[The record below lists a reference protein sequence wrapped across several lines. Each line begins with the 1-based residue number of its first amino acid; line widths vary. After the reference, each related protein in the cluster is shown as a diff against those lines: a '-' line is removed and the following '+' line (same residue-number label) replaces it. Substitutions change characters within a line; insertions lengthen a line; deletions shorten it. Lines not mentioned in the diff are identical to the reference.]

1 MIPHP
6 SASAS
11 STSSCTRTAF
21 AALFAF
27 ALVASPVHAQSS
39 GDPVRGKLLFEDT
52 PGTSGINTLGTCT
65 NCHASIQDRRA
76 AVADSTAQSPVIS
89 FETAMNK
96 FGVALGRQQM
106 QQFTALSADDR
117 TAIAAYIA
125 DTPKVDVTALTFTA
139 AATNTTSASQTITI
153 TSPMAPLGTLAV
165 SKIEI
170 AGTGFANFGRTFECD
185 GKAFTA
191 PGSSCTFSV
200 YYSPKTT
207 AASTP
212 VVTITMKEG
221 SSPDILRR
229 VALNGSITT
238 ASAAP
243 ATPAA
248 TADASAGDS
257 GGGGAIGWAWLAGL
271 AAATMALA
279 RRRT

>member
-11 STSSCTRTAF
+11 STSLCARTAF

-27 ALVASPVHAQSS
+27 ALVASPVQAQSS

-117 TAIAAYIA
+117 NAIAAYIA

-165 SKIEI
+165 TKIEI

-185 GKAFTA
+185 GKAFTT

-200 YYSPKTT
+200 YYSPKTS
-207 AASTP
+207 AASNP

-238 ASAAP
+238 ASA
-243 ATPAA
+243 TPSA
-248 TADASAGDS
+248 TANAGPADS

-271 AAATMALA
+271 AAGTVALA